1 MFIPPKKH
9 IKYFSGTNWI
19 NSYTFYGMSE
29 ENVIN
34 ITKSNSL
41 FAQIN
46 IHDNQQMSC
55 ITSHKI

>member
-19 NSYTFYGMSE
+19 NSYTFYEMSE

-46 IHDNQQMSC
+46 
-55 ITSHKI
+55 TW